1 VNLEELVQAAL
12 TTQASAA
19 PEEAGA
25 YDRFLCH
32 RRRRAWRAAGSA
44 GLAVALVLGL
54 AVGGAWLVGGRH
66 QQSVT
71 GPVTTGMVR
80 YPAQGFALTLPAG
93 WEVDQELTRGYHRMQ
108 QEWLVLAPVR
118 RDPQAGMVITIYT
131 EVADP
136 PEYPGRP
143 GTWKDRQLLGP
154 TQGNAAGL
162 TGLGRRSSGRR
173 ADGRPFA
180 AGTQHSMVTYLLAW
194 PYYCPGQGPCPLA
207 ARWRVLRLEAVGR
220 GAGWPEVQRVVRR
233 LVETVQPI
241 TNALAGGPFQPE
253 EPGFFGEPL
262 RTLARGGQGD
272 YVWEASGGRRSAPP
286 GGYWVEVYFPKVK
299 GGSSLPNV
307 PGDLTAS
314 MMCVPQKAGVIY
326 GAGPR
331 TVVTVRIELAGRPA
345 VRVPTAVRDK
355 NLPFTVWVLS
365 PLPRNVQVRAVIGL
379 DAAGRQVGRPAKW
392 VSPALPDGATG
403 AVCRA

>member
-25 YDRFLCH
+25 YDRFLRH

-272 YVWEASGGRRSAPP
+272 YVWEASGGRWSAPH
-286 GGYWVEVYFPKVK
+286 GGYWVEIHFPKFK
-299 GGSSLPNV
+299 GMGSSLPNV
-307 PGDLTAS
+307 PGDLRAT
-314 MMCVPQKAGVIY
+314 MMCVRQKPGVIH
-326 GAGPR
+326 GAGPQ
-331 TVVTVRIELAGRPA
+331 TVVTVRVELAGRPA

-355 NLPFTVWVLS
+355 NLPFTVWVLA
-365 PLPRNVQVRAVIGL
+365 PLPLNVQVRAVIGL
-379 DAAGRQVGRPAKW
+379 DAAGRQVGRPAK
-392 VSPALPDGATG
+392 PDGATG
-403 AVCRA
+403 AICHA

>member
-1 VNLEELVQAAL
+1 V
-12 TTQASAA
+12 
-19 PEEAGA
+19 
-25 YDRFLCH
+25 
-32 RRRRAWRAAGSA
+32 
-44 GLAVALVLGL
+44 
-54 AVGGAWLVGGRH
+54 
-66 QQSVT
+66 
-71 GPVTTGMVR
+71 
-80 YPAQGFALTLPAG
+80 
-93 WEVDQELTRGYHRMQ
+93 
-108 QEWLVLAPVR
+108 
-118 RDPQAGMVITIYT
+118 
-131 EVADP
+131 
-136 PEYPGRP
+136 
-143 GTWKDRQLLGP
+143 LLGP
-154 TQGNAAGL
+154 TQGTDGL

-180 AGTQHSMVTYLLAW
+180 AGTQHSTVSYMLAW
-194 PYYCPGQGPCPLA
+194 PYHCPGQASCPPA

-220 GAGWPEVQRVVRR
+220 GAGWPQVQRVVRD

-272 YVWEASGGRRSAPP
+272 YVWEASGGRWSAPH

-314 MMCVPQKAGVIY
+314 MMCVPQKAGAIY

-331 TVVTVRIELAGRPA
+331 TVVTVRVELAGRPA

-355 NLPFTVWVLS
+355 HLPFTVWVLA